1 MFPIEIISLRDTDRD
16 LEGTVYLSTVNGD
29 YYPVCDQQWSS
40 DAAQVVCKELGY
52 PSARRATLQSFFA
65 REAQSPITGFN
76 RLDCV
81 GSESSVLGCSN
92 ANSLSVEVDSCQGLA
107 GVICGSKHLLNM
119 FCVLYCNCVCV
130 FMCVLVFCGVCVCAV
145 EHAHVCLFVF

>member
-1 MFPIEIISLRDTDRD
+1 VFPIEIISLRDTDRD

-65 REAQSPITGFN
+65 HELYEALSPITGFN
-76 RLDCV
+76 RLCCV
-81 GSESSVLGCSN
+81 GLESSVGECRN
-92 ANSLSVEVDSCQGLA
+92 ANNVTVEIDSCEGLA
-107 GVICGSKHLLNM
+107 GVICES
-119 FCVLYCNCVCV
+119 
-130 FMCVLVFCGVCVCAV
+130 
-145 EHAHVCLFVF
+145 